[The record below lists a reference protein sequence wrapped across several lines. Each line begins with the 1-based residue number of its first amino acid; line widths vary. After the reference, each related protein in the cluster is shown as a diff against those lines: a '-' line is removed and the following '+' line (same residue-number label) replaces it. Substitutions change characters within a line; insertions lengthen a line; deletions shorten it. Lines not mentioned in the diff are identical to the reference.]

1 MDFLIL
7 LAGIVFAAIGGEL
20 FVRGV
25 VGIALWARIST
36 GIIAATFAAF
46 ATSSPE
52 LSVSITSA
60 LAGTPQIALGDALGS
75 NIVNIGLI
83 LGIAFLIAPI
93 KSKSDVMSR
102 DYYVALASPLV
113 LVTLANDGEL
123 SRLDGLLLMA
133 IFSFWLAIVVKE
145 VRAQRSLAPTILGE
159 TKHQRSLVESLVG
172 LACLVIAGKLI
183 VLGASA
189 IAIQFGVDP
198 FVMGATIVAVG
209 TSAPELATVLV
220 ARLRGHDEIGLGTVL
235 GSNIFNSLF
244 IVAVA
249 AMIAPIL
256 VNWYE
261 VSMALLFGLL
271 TTILILPGKSG
282 LIGRPRGALL
292 VALYLLYLALLVASL
307 QHGSRIAGAV

>member
-1 MDFLIL
+1 MDVLIL

-20 FVRGV
+20 FVRGI

-52 LSVSITSA
+52 LSVSVTSA

-83 LGIAFLIAPI
+83 LGIALLMTPI
-93 KSKSDVMSR
+93 KTKTDVMSR
-102 DYYVALASPLV
+102 DYYVALAAPLV
-113 LVTLANDGEL
+113 IVTLAKDGEL
-123 SRLDGLLLMA
+123 SRLDGLLLLTMFLA
-133 IFSFWLAIVVKE
+133 WLTIVIMEARV
-145 VRAQRSLAPTILGE
+145 QRSLAPKILGE
-159 TKHQRSLVESLVG
+159 TKHQRSLVESLIG
-172 LACLVIAGKLI
+172 LVCLIISGKLI

-189 IAIQFGVDP
+189 IATQYGVDA

-209 TSAPELATVLV
+209 TSAPELATVLI

-235 GSNIFNSLF
+235 GSNVFNSLF

-249 AMIAPIL
+249 ALIAPIAI
-256 VNWYE
+256 NWYA
-261 VSMALLFGLL
+261 VSTALLFGLL
-271 TTILILPGKSG
+271 STILVLPGKTG
-282 LIGRPRGALL
+282 LIGRPRGILVLASYMLYMTLL
-292 VALYLLYLALLVASL
+292 ITGQQTLPP
-307 QHGSRIAGAV
+307 